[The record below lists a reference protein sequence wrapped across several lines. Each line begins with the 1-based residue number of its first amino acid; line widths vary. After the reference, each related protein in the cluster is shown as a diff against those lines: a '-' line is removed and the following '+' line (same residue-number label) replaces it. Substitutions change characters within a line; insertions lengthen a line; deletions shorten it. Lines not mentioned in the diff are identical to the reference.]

1 MTKDY
6 FGEWFIVGQCNS
18 ILSRCAF
25 RCKPSWKS
33 SLQFVRKLLFGNMAT
48 TFWAKC
54 FFRFTIGISILLFV
68 AIILYDI
75 GGLKLIRRMKNNSHP
90 PTNNHLMME
99 DRINMNARKPVTLKA
114 STRTVVLV
122 YTVFFGRR
130 KWISGRDR
138 CGFETKFSFTAKKCL
153 SGDFELTYD
162 KHRFQESDLV
172 VFHARNM
179 PAIGHLRK
187 LLKRRPTSQR
197 WVYASWESPDGTP
210 NPAPFN
216 GLFNLTWTY
225 RSDSDFLS
233 PYGSYEELSDEERI
247 DKLKYIPDYSQGKT
261 ELVAWMVSHC
271 SAQPRMA
278 FVQEL
283 KEHIKVD
290 VFGKCS
296 KHFGEK
302 KRCPT
307 PPTDCLKKFKFYLSF
322 ENALCED
329 YITEKYW
336 GRLGKYF
343 FLFFFFFF
351 CLFDCMTTITCHA
364 TSWWSQRISFS
375 FLLKTARAAKWQER
389 HMTILQRS
397 LIIERTRG

>member
-6 FGEWFIVGQCNS
+6 FGEWFDLIVGKCNS

-25 RCKPSWKS
+25 RCRPSWKS
-33 SLQFVRKLLFGNMAT
+33 SLQFVRKPLFGNMAT

-54 FFRFTIGISILLFV
+54 FFLFTIGNSILLFV
-68 AIILYDI
+68 AINLYDI

-99 DRINMNARKPVTLKA
+99 DRINMNARKPVALEA
-114 STRTVVLV
+114 GTRTVVLV

-283 KEHIKVD
+283 NEHIKVD

-307 PPTDCLKKFKFYLSF
+307 PPTNCLKKFKFYLSF

-343 FLFFFFFF
+343 FLFFFFFR
-351 CLFDCMTTITCHA
+351 LFDCMTTITCHA
-364 TSWWSQRISFS
+364 T
-375 FLLKTARAAKWQER
+375 A
-389 HMTILQRS
+389 
-397 LIIERTRG
+397 

>member
-1 MTKDY
+1 
-6 FGEWFIVGQCNS
+6 
-18 ILSRCAF
+18 
-25 RCKPSWKS
+25 
-33 SLQFVRKLLFGNMAT
+33 MAT

-54 FFRFTIGISILLFV
+54 FFLFTIGNSILLFV
-68 AIILYDI
+68 AINLYDI

-90 PTNNHLMME
+90 PTINHLMME

-114 STRTVVLV
+114 GTRTVVLV

-247 DKLKYIPDYSQGKT
+247 DKLKCIPDYSQGKT
-261 ELVAWMVSHC
+261 ELVAWMVSYC

-283 KEHIKVD
+283 NEHIKVD

-343 FLFFFFFF
+343 FLSF
-351 CLFDCMTTITCHA
+351 
-364 TSWWSQRISFS
+364 FS
-375 FLLKTARAAKWQER
+375 FFAF
-389 HMTILQRS
+389 
-397 LIIERTRG
+397 LIA